1 MALIEFQNVVKTY
14 GNKIKALDDIDLS
27 IDRGEF
33 VTLVG
38 PSGAGKSTLIRL
50 LTREELPSAGHIMVA
65 GRDITKLKPRE
76 LPYYRRKVGVIF
88 QDFKLLPQKTV
99 AENVAYALEVSDAPP
114 DEINRKV
121 PLILDLVGLS
131 HRMKNRPNELS
142 GGERQRV
149 SIARALVHTPK
160 ILIADEPTG
169 NLDPVN
175 TWEIIELL
183 FKINKRGTIVVLAT
197 HDREVVNALKKRVI
211 TMKDGKII
219 SDQEKGKYIL

>member
-1 MALIEFQNVVKTY
+1 MIEFRNVSKSY
-14 GNKIKALDDIDLS
+14 GKQIQALKNISLN
-27 IDRGEF
+27 IERGEF

-38 PSGAGKSTLIRL
+38 PSGAGKSSLIRL
-50 LTREELPSAGHIMVA
+50 LTREELPSSGEIVVA
-65 GRDITKLKPRE
+65 GRDITKLRGRE

-114 DEINRKV
+114 DEISRKV

-183 FKINKRGTIVVLAT
+183 FKINKRGTIVILAT
-197 HDREVVNALKKRVI
+197 HDREVVNALEKRVV
-211 TMKDGKII
+211 TLKDGVVI
-219 SDQEKGKYIL
+219 SDQAKGKYIL

>member
-1 MALIEFQNVVKTY
+1 MIAFKNVSKEY
-14 GNKIKALDDIDLS
+14 GKSIRALDNVSFGIE
-27 IDRGEF
+27 RGEF

-50 LTREELPSAGHIMVA
+50 LTREELPSSGEIIVA
-65 GRDITKLKPRE
+65 GRDIVKLRPKE
-76 LPYYRRKVGVIF
+76 LPYFRRKVGVIF
-88 QDFKLLPQKTV
+88 QDFKLLPQKSV

-114 DEINRKV
+114 DEIKRKV

-131 HRMKNRPNELS
+131 HRMQNLPGELS

-169 NLDPVN
+169 NLDPVS

-197 HDREVVNALKKRVI
+197 HDREVVNTLKKRVV
-211 TMKDGKII
+211 TLKDGKVM
-219 SDQEKGKYIL
+219 SDQERGTYLL

>member
-1 MALIEFQNVVKTY
+1 MIAFKNVSKEY
-14 GNKIKALDDIDLS
+14 GKNIRALDNVSFDIL
-27 IDRGEF
+27 RGEF

-50 LTREELPSAGHIMVA
+50 LTREELPSGGEIIVA
-65 GRDITKLKPRE
+65 GRDIVKLRRGE
-76 LPYYRRKVGVIF
+76 LPYFRRKVGVIF

-114 DEINRKV
+114 DEIKRKV

-131 HRMKNRPNELS
+131 HRMQNLPNELS

-169 NLDPVN
+169 NLDPVS

-197 HDREVVNALKKRVI
+197 HDREVVNTLKKRVI
-211 TMKDGKII
+211 TLKDGKIM
-219 SDQEKGKYIL
+219 SDQEKGTYLL